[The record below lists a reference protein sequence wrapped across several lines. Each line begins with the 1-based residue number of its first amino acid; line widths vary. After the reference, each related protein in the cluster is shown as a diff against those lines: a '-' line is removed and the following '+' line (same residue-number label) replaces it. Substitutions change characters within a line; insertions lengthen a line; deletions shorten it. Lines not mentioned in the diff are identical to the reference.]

1 MLETARF
8 CGKRRRLLLFRLDRP
23 LCFDDAWLKVD
34 SFAVVLLCVW
44 IGCEEFLWVLELFFF
59 CLRLWKIVCLFL
71 FLQPSFYT
79 IKVEDNKEITTVLLD
94 LATSI

>member
-34 SFAVVLLCVW
+34 SFAVMLLCVW
-44 IGCEEFLWVLELFFF
+44 IGCEEFLWVVEL
-59 CLRLWKIVCLFL
+59 
-71 FLQPSFYT
+71 
-79 IKVEDNKEITTVLLD
+79 
-94 LATSI
+94 

>member
-1 MLETARF
+1 MGFRVVTVFDANFCFFCLRFAAR
-8 CGKRRRLLLFRLDRP
+8 
-23 LCFDDAWLKVD
+23 
-34 SFAVVLLCVW
+34 
-44 IGCEEFLWVLELFFF
+44 FFF